1 MELACSP
8 IWIWATSKHLEVE
21 ELVSMK
27 CSQPE
32 VTIIGPTTG
41 KGTYLVA
48 LALVTTD
55 IDSREGLPEQFI
67 CLYFFFIII
76 TSHNNNKTVWCIVIS
91 D

>member
-8 IWIWATSKHLEVE
+8 IWIWATSNHLEVE

-55 IDSREGLPEQFI
+55 IDSRRRRITRTIYLSL
-67 CLYFFFIII
+67 CLLYYYY
-76 TSHNNNKTVWCIVIS
+76 
-91 D
+91 